1 MACQR
6 WIIRCRVYS
15 AYMDSAAVIK
25 RLKRDGWKRTQVRG
39 SHQQFTHP
47 NRPGRVTVQ
56 HPRKDIPTGTLR
68 NIYRQAGW
76 PWGK

>member
-1 MACQR
+1 
-6 WIIRCRVYS
+6 
-15 AYMDSAAVIK
+15 MDSTAVIK
-25 RLKRDGWKRTQVRG
+25 RLQRG
-39 SHQQFTHP
+39 RVEANAGTRQPPAVHAPEP
-47 NRPGRVTVQ
+47 NRPGPVTVQ